1 MNGIL
6 LFHKPIG
13 WTSHDAV
20 GFVRRRLSV
29 RRPADGPAKV
39 GHAGTL
45 DPMATGLLL
54 ILVGEATRHS
64 GSLTGLDKDYRG
76 LFELGVTTDTQ
87 DFEGRVIERRACEAV
102 TADALRAAM
111 EEVASRK
118 TQTPPQ
124 FSAVKRGG
132 RKLYES
138 ARKGVAVEVEPRP
151 AEVLEMKLERYQ
163 APEAEFFI
171 RVAKGFYV
179 RTFCHDVGQTLGC
192 GAALSCLVRTRIGPH
207 RLEEAVGPGQWDNIE
222 NLQRFFRP
230 TP

>member
-20 GFVRRRLSV
+20 GFVRRRLDV
-29 RRPADGPAKV
+29 RA

-54 ILVGEATRHS
+54 ILVGEATRQS
-64 GSLTGLDKDYRG
+64 ATLTGLDKDYRG
-76 LFELGVTTDTQ
+76 LFELGLSTDTQ
-87 DFEGRVIERRACEAV
+87 DLEGRVTERRPCDGVTPDSLRRVMEAV
-102 TADALRAAM
+102 AA
-111 EEVASRK
+111 RT

-132 RKLYES
+132 RKLYQA
-138 ARKGVAVEVEPRP
+138 ARQGLTVAVEPRP
-151 AEVLEMKLERYQ
+151 AEVLEMRLEGFE
-163 APEAEFFI
+163 APEAEFFL

-179 RTFCHDVGQTLGC
+179 RTFCHDVGQELGC
-192 GAALSCLVRTRIGPH
+192 GAALSCLVRTRIGPY
-207 RLEEAVGPGQWDNIE
+207 RLEEAVKPEEWDTIE
-222 NLQRFFRP
+222 NLQRFFRQAP
-230 TP
+230 